1 MPILR
6 DSNLW
11 AAEVLEDIPDFPDY
25 RPYLTTA
32 QNRYNWVILQEVEGI
47 LAARGLKGVN
57 VRDII
62 AELMPEHLYIQ
73 PNAEVI
79 ASVSEVYQ
87 KCRTALRDYQDV
99 KDVYIAAY
107 AVFYDDTVVTHD
119 YEFQRLKFYE
129 PRLRI
134 YTRHS
139 AMPQGD
145 HPLTALPDNIRQL
158 DQYMDKLQAKEIE
171 LALIR
176 KRH

>member
-32 QNRYNWVILQEVEGI
+32 QNMYNWVILQEVEGI
-47 LAARGLKGVN
+47 LAASGLKGEN
-57 VRDII
+57 VRGII
-62 AELMPEHLYIQ
+62 AELMPDHLYIQ
-73 PNAEVI
+73 PNAEVL
-79 ASVSEVYQ
+79 SCVSDVYQ
-87 KCRTALRDYQDV
+87 KCRPALRDLQDV

-134 YTRHS
+134 YTRRPV
-139 AMPQGD
+139 MPQGS
-145 HPLTALPDNIRQL
+145 HPLTALPGNIGQL
-158 DQYMDKLQAKEIE
+158 DNYMDRLQAKEIE
-171 LALIR
+171 LASI
-176 KRH
+176 

>member
-32 QNRYNWVILQEVEGI
+32 QNMYNWVILQEVEGI
-47 LAARGLKGVN
+47 LAASGLRGAN
-57 VRDII
+57 VRGII
-62 AELMPEHLYIQ
+62 AELMPDHLYIP
-73 PNAEVI
+73 PNAEVL
-79 ASVSEVYQ
+79 ACVSDVYQ
-87 KCRTALRDYQDV
+87 KCRPALRDFQDV

-107 AVFYDDTVVTHD
+107 AVFCDDTVVTHD

-134 YTRHS
+134 YTRRPV
-139 AMPQGD
+139 MPQGD
-145 HPLTALPDNIRQL
+145 HPLTALPGNIGRLDN
-158 DQYMDKLQAKEIE
+158 YMDKLQAKEIE
-171 LALIR
+171 LASI
-176 KRH
+176 